1 MKSRALPGPFQLIRK
16 RFLNPDT
23 LFFTLLVKCS
33 KIHILSRNSFRK
45 DGSILMEEKLKEYA
59 QLLVRVGLN
68 VQKGQRLVISS
79 PVECAYFARMC
90 AEEAYAIGCKEVVMN
105 WHDDALARM
114 KYLHAGEEIFD
125 NVPLWRRHFF
135 NDHALEGAAYLAISA
150 SDPENL
156 KGVDPRRIVRAQQA
170 SGKALKDLDRVQM
183 CGGFP
188 WCIASI
194 PIPSWAGTVFPGV
207 GEDQAMEKLW
217 DAILSAVRIS
227 GDGKAVEKWQAH
239 LATLHERV
247 DKLNALNFKFL
258 RYTNSLGTDLT
269 VELPEGH
276 IWEAG
281 NDVTLSG
288 QEYIA
293 NIPTEEIFTSPL
305 RTGVNGVVYSAMPL
319 VNDGTIIDKFHFVV
333 KDGRIVEAR
342 AEKGEEAL
350 KAAISVDEGASYF
363 GEVALVPYDSPISNQ
378 KILFYNT
385 LFDENAAC
393 HIAFGEAYPC
403 LKGGQQMSKD
413 ELKARGLNDSITHV
427 DFMVGTPDLSIVGTT
442 HDGREIPVF
451 VNGNFAPDI

>member
-1 MKSRALPGPFQLIRK
+1 
-16 RFLNPDT
+16 
-23 LFFTLLVKCS
+23 
-33 KIHILSRNSFRK
+33 
-45 DGSILMEEKLKEYA
+45 MEEKLQEYA

-79 PVECAYFARMC
+79 PVECAYFARLC
-90 AEEAYAIGCKEVVMN
+90 AAEAYAAGCKEVVMN
-105 WHDDALARM
+105 WHDDALSRM
-114 KYLHAGEEIFD
+114 KFLQADDEVFD
-125 NVPLWRRHFF
+125 TVPEWRKHFF

-150 SDPENL
+150 TDPENL
-156 KGVDPRRIVRAQQA
+156 KGVDPQRIVRTQQA
-170 SGKALKDLDRVQM
+170 SGKALKDFDRLQM

-194 PIPSWAGTVFPGV
+194 PIPSWAKTVFPGV
-207 GEDQAMEKLW
+207 DEDQAMEKLW
-217 DAILSAVRIS
+217 DAIFAAVRIS
-227 GDGKAVEKWQAH
+227 GDGRCVDKWREH
-239 LATLHERV
+239 LATLHARME
-247 DKLNALNFKFL
+247 KLNALRFKSL
-258 RYTNSLGTDLT
+258 HYTNSLGTDLT

-293 NIPTEEIFTSPL
+293 NIPTEELFTSPL
-305 RTGVNGVVYSAMPL
+305 KTGVNGVVYASMPL
-319 VNDGTIIDKFHFVV
+319 VNDGNIIDKFYFVV
-333 KDGRIVEAR
+333 KDGRIVEAH
-342 AEKGEEAL
+342 AEQGEAHL
-350 KAAISVDEGASYF
+350 QGAITVDEGASYF

-403 LKGGQQMSKD
+403 LEGGQQMSKE